1 MKTLT
6 KTIALG
12 ILASAFIG
20 GTTLVASAAPKGPVP
35 FANFDMNSDGA
46 VSKDEFT
53 KAVAKMQGKN
63 AANKATAPQFEDFDS
78 NKDGAISKTEL
89 ASAQS
94 QHGHGATSHMNE
106 KNSAQ
111 WQWQ

>member
-12 ILASAFIG
+12 LLASTFIG
-20 GTTLVASAAPKGPVP
+20 GTTLVASATPTTPVP
-35 FANFDMNSDGA
+35 FKNFDMNNDGA
-46 VSKDEFT
+46 VSKDEFA
-53 KAVAKMQGKN
+53 KAVEKLQAKNTG
-63 AANKATAPQFEDFDS
+63 NKASAPKFEDVDS

-94 QHGHGATSHMNE
+94 KHGHGATSGMKA
-106 KNSAQ
+106 KNGVS

>member
-12 ILASAFIG
+12 ILASAAIG
-20 GTTLVASAAPKGPVP
+20 GTTIIANAAPKGPIP

-53 KAVAKMQGKN
+53 KAVAKMQAKN
-63 AANKATAPQFEDFDS
+63 ADSKASAPKFEDVDV

-89 ASAQS
+89 ADAQS
-94 QHGHGATSHMNE
+94 AHGHGATSHMNA
-106 KNSAQ
+106 KNGTS

>member
-12 ILASAFIG
+12 ILASTFIG

-35 FANFDMNSDGA
+35 FTNFDMNSDGA
-46 VSKDEFT
+46 VSKDEFV
-53 KAVAKMQGKN
+53 KAVAKMQAKN
-63 AANKATAPQFEDFDS
+63 TASKASAPKFEDVDS

-94 QHGHGATSHMNE
+94 AHGHGATSNMNA
-106 KNSAQ
+106 KKGAS

>member
-46 VSKDEFT
+46 VSKDEFS
-53 KAVAKMQGKN
+53 KAVAKMQ
-63 AANKATAPQFEDFDS
+63 AANDAKGATAPKFEEVDT

-94 QHGHGATSHMNE
+94 KHGHGATSHLE
-106 KNSAQ
+106 AKKGVS

>member
-12 ILASAFIG
+12 IIASAFIS
-20 GTTLVASAAPKGPVP
+20 GTAVIANATPKGPVP

-53 KAVAKMQGKN
+53 KAVAKMQAKN
-63 AANKATAPQFEDFDS
+63 AASKASAPKFEDVDS

-94 QHGHGATSHMNE
+94 AHGHGATSDM
-106 KNSAQ
+106 KAKGGAS